1 MKELVLKVDGM
12 VCSGCENRI
21 KRALDASLG
30 LKDVKASYEEG
41 SVVITLDKDIDKKSI
56 IEKIEEIGFEVLED
70 E

>member
-30 LKDVKASYEEG
+30 LKDVKASHEEG
-41 SVVITLDKDIDKKSI
+41 SVVITLDKDIDKRSI